1 METIKKAN
9 GVFLQIHGKIK
20 ELDLLLKEKLL
31 MVQFILVL
39 ILAYLLGSLPSGLI
53 IGKVFY
59 NTDIREH
66 GSGNL
71 GGTNTFRT
79 LGVKAG
85 LAVTLADILKGT
97 LAASLPILFNLDM
110 NPLLAGVF
118 AVVGHTYPIFAGFR
132 GGKAVATSGGVVLF
146 AAPFM
151 FLTVLVIFF
160 FSLYITKYVSL
171 SSMIAGITAF
181 LFALISGIVQKWDIP
196 LLIVV
201 LFFAS
206 FVIYRH
212 RANIKRILNKTEPK
226 IKWL

>member
-1 METIKKAN
+1 
-9 GVFLQIHGKIK
+9 
-20 ELDLLLKEKLL
+20 
-31 MVQFILVL
+31 MVQIILVL
-39 ILAYLLGSLPSGLI
+39 VLAYLLGSIPSGLI

-59 NTDIREH
+59 KTDIRQH

-85 LAVTLADILKGT
+85 MAVTLADILKGT
-97 LAASLPILFNLDM
+97 LAASLPYLFHVDV
-110 NPLLAGVF
+110 NPLLAGVL
-118 AVVGHTYPIFAGFR
+118 AVIGHTYPIFAGFR

-146 AAPFM
+146 YAPYM
-151 FLTVLVIFF
+151 FITVLVIFF
-160 FSLYITKYVSL
+160 ISLYISKYVSL
-171 SSMIAGITAF
+171 SSMIAGITAV
-181 LFALISGIVQKWDIP
+181 LFAIVTGIIRDWDIP

-201 LFFAS
+201 FLLAS

-212 RANIKRILNKTEPK
+212 RANIKRIINKTEPK